1 MLIWSPHPGVAAMN
15 RSKLR
20 ITVTDDNADAANTL
34 AMLLSRNGFT
44 VASPRYDPIEGFE
57 NILRDRPDVAILD
70 IAMPDIDGY
79 QLARQLRMEADW
91 PLHIVAI
98 TGLGNASDKA
108 VAQDAGFDA
117 HFTKPVE
124 WSDLEALLD
133 SYLLLQPA
141 EAST

>member
-1 MLIWSPHPGVAAMN
+1 MN

-34 AMLLSRNGFT
+34 ALLLSRNGFT
-44 VASPRYDPIEGFE
+44 VASPLYDPIDGFE

-91 PLHIVAI
+91 PLRIVAI
-98 TGLGNASDKA
+98 TGLGKASDKA
-108 VAQDAGFDA
+108 FAQDAGFDA
-117 HFTKPVE
+117 HFTKPVA
-124 WSDLEALLD
+124 WSELEALLD
-133 SYLLLQPA
+133 SYLLQPA
-141 EAST
+141 EASP